1 MAANLALKV
10 APVVGFDVAGALDDE
25 LRLEPL
31 PKTVEVNKAH
41 TTVTLAG

>member
-10 APVVGFDVAGALDDE
+10 APVVGLDVAGALDDQ
-25 LRLEPL
+25 LCLEPL
-31 PKTVEVNKAH
+31 PKAVEVDKTH